1 MSRLVEQLT
10 AMRAGA
16 GKGHSRPQ
24 GSVVKFPPRSELA
37 FLNETIPL
45 FYIGQ
50 NRDGFWVARDADGRS
65 GGVFCFKA
73 SAVRFARTK
82 PAPAGCA
89 LMFMNEPFELD
100 CTNEGGQ
107 VVEILTAAIAVARRR
122 VPTLVCFV
130 EMAVAEWRK
139 LLAQLSRAVAGE
151 RRHRAAIEHEVF
163 RGRYRLASKIDDD
176 LSPL

>member
-10 AMRAGA
+10 AMHAGA

-50 NRDGFWVARDADGRS
+50 NRDGFWIARDADGRS
-65 GGVFCFKA
+65 GGVFFFKA

-89 LMFMNEPFELD
+89 LMFTNEPFELD
-100 CTNEGGQ
+100 YTNEGSQ
-107 VVEILTAAIAVARRR
+107 VVEIFTAAIAVARRR
-122 VPTLVCFV
+122 VPTLSVSSRWGCR
-130 EMAVAEWRK
+130 MAEAFGAAVSRRCWRT
-139 LLAQLSRAVAGE
+139 ASPCG
-151 RRHRAAIEHEVF
+151 HRARSVPRSLPAGLED
-163 RGRYRLASKIDDD
+163 R
-176 LSPL
+176 